1 MRKKDVEI
9 FGGREGG
16 SEGGGGGCREMLK
29 RSAVKRDERWDAL
42 AN

>member
-1 MRKKDVEI
+1 MSKYSA
-9 FGGREGG
+9 GGREGVR
-16 SEGGGGGCREMLK
+16 GGGCREMLK